1 MSIKNVAVIGAG
13 TIGLSWTALFAN
25 AGLNV
30 TVSDPRPDLADVVR
44 DSMPELAAS
53 LGSTA
58 EKLLAQVTVS
68 ASLADAVANADLVQ
82 ENGPERLEFKQ
93 QLFADI
99 AAAAPSHALL
109 ASSSS
114 GIVATLIAEKL
125 DGDAAGRMLIAH
137 PFNPPQLMPLV
148 EIVPGERTLE
158 SATLAAIDF
167 YRELGKVPV
176 REHQEI
182 QGFVANRLQAVVL
195 KEAFSLVI
203 QGVVSVEELDTAMK
217 ASLGARWATIGPF
230 ESYHLGGGPGGIRH
244 MFEHL
249 GGNLTGGDS
258 GVTEAD
264 VEKLIA
270 DVERTYGAGPEAY
283 AKLTAERDRK
293 QLAVNAAVS
302 D

>member
-109 ASSSS
+109 ASS
-114 GIVATLIAEKL
+114 
-125 DGDAAGRMLIAH
+125 
-137 PFNPPQLMPLV
+137 
-148 EIVPGERTLE
+148 
-158 SATLAAIDF
+158 
-167 YRELGKVPV
+167 
-176 REHQEI
+176 
-182 QGFVANRLQAVVL
+182 
-195 KEAFSLVI
+195 
-203 QGVVSVEELDTAMK
+203 
-217 ASLGARWATIGPF
+217 
-230 ESYHLGGGPGGIRH
+230 
-244 MFEHL
+244 
-249 GGNLTGGDS
+249 
-258 GVTEAD
+258 
-264 VEKLIA
+264 
-270 DVERTYGAGPEAY
+270 
-283 AKLTAERDRK
+283 DRK
-293 QLAVNAAVS
+293 SVV
-302 D
+302 